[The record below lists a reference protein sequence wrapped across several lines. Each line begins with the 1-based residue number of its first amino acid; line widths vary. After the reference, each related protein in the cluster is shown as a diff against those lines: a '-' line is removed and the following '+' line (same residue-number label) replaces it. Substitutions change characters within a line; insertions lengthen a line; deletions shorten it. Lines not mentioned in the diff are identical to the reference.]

1 MLGKKP
7 QFTFIHQLDTNM
19 KMNLK
24 KLENWW
30 DNTGFAIYLVL
41 LVMLFFGMIIK
52 MYTMGV
58 HTWD

>member
-1 MLGKKP
+1 
-7 QFTFIHQLDTNM
+7 M